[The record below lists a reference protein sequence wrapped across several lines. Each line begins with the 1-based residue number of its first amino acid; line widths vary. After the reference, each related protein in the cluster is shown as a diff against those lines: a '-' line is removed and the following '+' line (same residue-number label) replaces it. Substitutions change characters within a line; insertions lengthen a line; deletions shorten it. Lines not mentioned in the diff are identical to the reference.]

1 MNVTIDPSPDFTPL
15 ILSLLDND
23 FYKITMMRV
32 AFERFPA
39 AQAKYRFVCRTKGVD
54 LRPMQ
59 VALREQIDY
68 LADVSFSG
76 GELSWLRQFSY
87 LSRGFVDGLRTFRL
101 VADDVSV
108 GERDGQL
115 EVLVEGPWWR
125 TILWEVPILALIS
138 ELYHQSEGHISPEI
152 AAEGMRRAEGKL
164 GFLKAQSDQPDR
176 FRVIDMGTRRRF
188 SGAWQ
193 RQVIANLSGVLPGV
207 FVGTSNMLLAKNT
220 GLRLYGTMAHEYLS
234 AFQALVHPA
243 DSQRVALDTW
253 MDVYRG
259 DLGVALTD
267 TIGMD
272 AFFRDFDKK
281 LALSFSGCRQDS
293 GDPHLWGRRL
303 IDHYKSLGIDAKT
316 KTAVFSD
323 NLDIP
328 KAFALYADFADEI
341 NLLFGIGTNLTNDLG
356 TPRLSIVMKL
366 VALNDRPVAKI
377 SDEPAKAICDDPL
390 HLEYLKHVY
399 GVTVPPSPGHPLGT
413 PLSFR

>member
-1 MNVTIDPSPDFTPL
+1 MNAINVPPADTPPL
-15 ILSLLDND
+15 ISSLLDSD

-32 AFERFPA
+32 AFERFTA
-39 AQAKYRFVCRTKGVD
+39 ACVKYRFVCRTKDVD

-59 VALREQIDY
+59 AALRAQVDR
-68 LADVSFSG
+68 LA
-76 GELSWLRQFSY
+76 ELSFTNEELAWLRQFPY
-87 LSRGFVDGLRTFRL
+87 LSDGFVNALKNFRL
-101 VADDVSV
+101 VADDVHI

-138 ELYHQSEGHISPEI
+138 ELYHRAQGHVSSEAE
-152 AAEGMRRAEGKL
+152 AEGQRRAEDKIA
-164 GFLKAQSDQPDR
+164 FLKAQSDERNR
-176 FRVIDMGTRRRF
+176 FLVIDMGTRRRF

-193 RQVIANLSGVLPGV
+193 QRIVRFLSQGAPNV
-207 FVGTSNMLLAKNT
+207 FKGTSNMLLSKET
-220 GLRLYGTMAHEYLS
+220 GLRLYGTMAHEYIS
-234 AFQALVHPA
+234 AFQAMVHPA

-259 DLGVALTD
+259 DLGTALTD

-272 AFFRDFDKK
+272 AFFRDFDRK

-293 GDPHLWGRRL
+293 GDPHVWGRRL
-303 IDHYKSLGIDAKT
+303 IDHYKALGIDPMS

-328 KAFALYADFADEI
+328 KAYALYQDFADET
-341 NLLFGIGTNLTNDLG
+341 NTLFGIGTNLTNDLG
-356 TPRLSIVMKL
+356 TPRLSIVMKM

-377 SDEPAKAICDDPL
+377 SDEPGKAICDDPL
-390 HLEYLKHVY
+390 HLAYLKHVY
-399 GVTVPPSPGHPLGT
+399 GVVG
-413 PLSFR
+413 